1 MKVHSVFKGPRS
13 LKGSGAGN
21 LFSLFPARYGWRGK
35 RGGGGIMKH
44 AKCAL
49 VCVKESVCCLRDS
62 NEKKRQDV
70 CVCESEFLESGGG
83 QSVTHYFLF
92 CYEMSNNTT
101 VTCGGGG
108 GAQIQVQRVLNKN

>member
-1 MKVHSVFKGPRS
+1 M
-13 LKGSGAGN
+13 
-21 LFSLFPARYGWRGK
+21 
-35 RGGGGIMKH
+35 
-44 AKCAL
+44 
-49 VCVKESVCCLRDS
+49 
-62 NEKKRQDV
+62 